1 MFASCR
7 FFFGLFASA
16 INAPIYQLIAS
27 NFPPEFRAT
36 ANSIE
41 NSGYWLGA
49 GIASFMVILI
59 KNYGWRA
66 MYYTMG
72 GTGVTLGLLCALFI
86 KNPIIPKQEEPI

>member
-1 MFASCR
+1 
-7 FFFGLFASA
+7 
-16 INAPIYQLIAS
+16 
-27 NFPPEFRAT
+27 
-36 ANSIE
+36 
-41 NSGYWLGA
+41 
-49 GIASFMVILI
+49 MVILI